1 MSLSPPQSRE
11 ETPSTASS
19 QHSGMQ
25 MEEATSSGMSI
36 AGGSSQGQDEADR
49 FRKRMELE
57 QVSGI
62 AARWACD

>member
-1 MSLSPPQSRE
+1 
-11 ETPSTASS
+11 
-19 QHSGMQ
+19 MQ

-57 QVSGI
+57 QVGGI
-62 AARWACD
+62 AARWAWD